1 MINFFKEDSF
11 LAEDE
16 SPQICSILTELSDNS
31 SGSEEKELINS
42 HIIPI
47 LALRNMVLFPD
58 VAIPVAVGRKKS
70 LRLIKAA
77 QKSKRLIGVICQKDA
92 SDEDPGLEGLY
103 PIGVI
108 AEIIKVLEFPDN
120 STNVIL
126 QGKYTF
132 HLDELTNKNPYLKGK
147 VSIVENTLPEKDDK
161 EFDVLVSGLK
171 DLTINLLNKLGNK
184 ANELIFAIKNID
196 HPVHLINFLCT
207 NSPLEPNV
215 KQRLLS
221 ELSIKQR
228 AYNLYSYLNREAQ
241 LVAIRADIESKTQRD
256 LSEQQRT
263 HFLQQQ
269 IRTIQDELGDSEA
282 QEISDLYQRASNKKW
297 DDNVQAVFD
306 KEMKKLER
314 VQPQSPDFSVQYSYI
329 ETLLD
334 LPWNEYTTDNFNLQN
349 AEKQL
354 NKDHYGLENVKDRIL
369 EQLAV
374 LKLRGDMKAPIL
386 CLYGPPGVGKTSLG
400 KSIADAL
407 HRKYVRISLG
417 GLHDEAEIRGHRKTY
432 IGAMPGRI
440 IQGLIKCGSSNQGRP
455 GIGFA

>member
-297 DDNVQAVFD
+297 NDNVQAVFD

-417 GLHDEAEIRGHRKTY
+417 KNHT
-432 IGAMPGRI
+432 RI
-440 IQGLIKCGSSNQGRP
+440 DKMWKL
-455 GIGFA
+455 